1 MQNDPLAAH
10 TVKRDTGRAETTAVE
25 AEEGTAVVATA
36 TTAGAV
42 IVTATVAGTGT
53 GTAVVGAGA
62 IGTAAT
68 DTAEV
73 EAVADGN
80 SKTTGATRGTTTTA
94 VAVSSAAKTN
104 SGLPVDTG
112 TTDPRAVAVAAAA
125 TVAAVEK
132 AGMAWARLSAARRP
146 QMVPSLCRR
155 GNARPQAGTSMRLDM
170 SNTLLCKPSRQVH
183 RDFCLHYE
191 LY

>member
-1 MQNDPLAAH
+1 M
-10 TVKRDTGRAETTAVE
+10 
-25 AEEGTAVVATA
+25 VATA

-53 GTAVVGAGA
+53 GTAVVEAGA
-62 IGTAAT
+62 TGTAAT

-112 TTDPRAVAVAAAA
+112 TTDPRAVAAAAAAAAA

-146 QMVPSLCRR
+146 QMVPCHCRR